1 MSHIHFKLVLT
12 FKIEPKQGNVENVNR
27 LKKKCE
33 PACKMLNHS
42 KKCWKNV
49 GNVENVGS
57 KIQHFF
63 NIWFE
68 PGWPCN
74 YGFTLPPFNLVANHA
89 IIPPIGPLSPPQ
101 RFWLGGRPIPPMPKS
116 VCPRKGSVLKIKMS
130 IKMKT
135 FSPLFLLDMLLKGL
149 EGWQPYQHCLH
160 FKYQPQ
166 GHSLTACNA
175 LQPAT
180 HHRPLNPKWPTG
192 SGNRLNLRL
201 LDPLINF
208 R

>member
-1 MSHIHFKLVLT
+1 M
-12 FKIEPKQGNVENVNR
+12 
-27 LKKKCE
+27 
-33 PACKMLNHS
+33 
-42 KKCWKNV
+42 
-49 GNVENVGS
+49 
-57 KIQHFF
+57 
-63 NIWFE
+63 
-68 PGWPCN
+68 
-74 YGFTLPPFNLVANHA
+74 
-89 IIPPIGPLSPPQ
+89 SPPQ

-175 LQPAT
+175 TQPAT

-208 R
+208 CKISFLIRSFLPLEPQKSKMAAWGSQISQRGLTPRFLGAPVNFL